1 MEKTLLETIRNI
13 FSVNNISDIDSLHKN
28 NIVRH
33 LRDDEYITRL
43 LLKFHENIPYTRIY
57 EFVKTNQE
65 LHNLIEEY
73 EQKVIKTYLLNFINY
88 IEEEQYELNDLE
100 ELFRQSVINNLMALG
115 INKISIEKCLEE
127 NIDLWFNECLEKT
140 YNYKFNYD
148 ETNEESR
155 LHKLYF
161 YKMKKYIYYQRHQ
174 YVVILFGKIT
184 PEMLMTDEEAKQLQ
198 MKLLELNQKVK
209 KLTLQ

>member
-1 MEKTLLETIRNI
+1 MENTLLKTIRNI

-73 EQKVIKTYLLNFINY
+73 EQKVIKTYLLNFINH
-88 IEEEQYELNDLE
+88 IEEEQYELM
-100 ELFRQSVINNLMALG
+100 I
-115 INKISIEKCLEE
+115 
-127 NIDLWFNECLEKT
+127 
-140 YNYKFNYD
+140 
-148 ETNEESR
+148 
-155 LHKLYF
+155 
-161 YKMKKYIYYQRHQ
+161 
-174 YVVILFGKIT
+174 
-184 PEMLMTDEEAKQLQ
+184 
-198 MKLLELNQKVK
+198 
-209 KLTLQ
+209 